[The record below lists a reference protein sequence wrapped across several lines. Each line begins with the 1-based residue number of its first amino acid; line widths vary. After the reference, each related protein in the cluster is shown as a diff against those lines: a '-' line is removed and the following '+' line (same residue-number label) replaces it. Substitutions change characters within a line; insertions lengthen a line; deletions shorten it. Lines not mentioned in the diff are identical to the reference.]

1 MTINVTDYFNKF
13 QQEGLEALKQS
24 QDANIET
31 MSKFRALGTE
41 FAVKPGT
48 IPTFENVPTP
58 FQFVEMSFGFA
69 TQMLEL
75 RKAYTLKVA
84 QMFVDAQKQAE
95 SSFSQA
101 TNTVANGNTMTAPA
115 AKPVGK

>member
-48 IPTFENVPTP
+48 IPTF
-58 FQFVEMSFGFA
+58 GF
-69 TQMLEL
+69 
-75 RKAYTLKVA
+75 
-84 QMFVDAQKQAE
+84 
-95 SSFSQA
+95 SPSI
-101 TNTVANGNTMTAPA
+101 
-115 AKPVGK
+115 